1 MCGAG
6 ANSCCRTRWRFKAFY
21 AKNGGTKWT
30 RKARVLTP
38 RAGLLQILDGR
49 SVFSDIL
56 SRNSAHFSKPSSAGH
71 KACPHFVKRYSTFG
85 GTAGRQC
92 GELRHQLPFAEVVG

>member
-6 ANSCCRTRWRFKAFY
+6 ANSSCRTRWRFKAFY

-38 RAGLLQILDGR
+38 RAGLLQISR
-49 SVFSDIL
+49 WPL
-56 SRNSAHFSKPSSAGH
+56 SFLGH
-71 KACPHFVKRYSTFG
+71 P
-85 GTAGRQC
+85 
-92 GELRHQLPFAEVVG
+92 LP